1 MRKRVLAEQLSRFLD
16 SEFSDKSIANYKDFY
31 KADIEFSRNPVEKD
45 FSKYLKSMLITSL
58 VSEIHSLIT
67 IGFVEKAIAFHSYKT
82 GIEGEDDLNRAKIQF
97 LGYLDCPFEHK
108 TRNEFIQEITL
119 KNYLTSFL
127 TEVVNERSGK
137 EAKIQEIYA
146 EALLLNESFKASLVT
161 NESKIDEHYRNLSNA
176 KNGIAAF
183 LKTKSQA

>member
-1 MRKRVLAEQLSRFLD
+1 MRKRVLAEQLSRLLD

-31 KADIEFSRNPVEKD
+31 KADIECSKNPVEKD
-45 FSKYLKSMLITSL
+45 FSKYLKNMLITSL

-82 GIEGEDDLNRAKIQF
+82 GIEGEDDLDRARIQF
-97 LGYLDCPFEHK
+97 IGYLDCPFEHK
-108 TRNEFIQEITL
+108 TRNDFIQEITL
-119 KNYLTSFL
+119 KNYLRSFL

-137 EAKIQEIYA
+137 EVKIQEIYA

-161 NESKIDEHYRNLSNA
+161 DESKIDEHYRNLGNA
-176 KNGIAAF
+176 KNGIATF
-183 LKTKSQA
+183 LKNKSQA